1 MGVRNEFGSDLDK
14 GTSSLWHLI
23 CPLLPPLRPYAHTVL
38 NVRHHAASTKFPTLG
53 SFFLIERRNESFS
66 LIWRHGRDLGCSEV
80 VDAVISHEC
89 SDALLKGRSSGCEH
103 SAHAHT
109 H

>member
-38 NVRHHAASTKFPTLG
+38 NVRHHAASTKFPTLVPQELTSVSAVSSSIFEYANG
-53 SFFLIERRNESFS
+53 DYPNSQLSATHAMS
-66 LIWRHGRDLGCSEV
+66 LS
-80 VDAVISHEC
+80 A
-89 SDALLKGRSSGCEH
+89 SS
-103 SAHAHT
+103 SQS
-109 H
+109 